1 MGCQYPPDGP
11 QNLFCGLFF
20 VWRDAMFTND
30 YSAELLSRDKHR
42 ALQKEVESI
51 RVLQSIRIGQRKRR
65 NRRKLYSG
73 LTTWLGTAFIVF
85 GQKLKEL

>member
-1 MGCQYPPDGP
+1 
-11 QNLFCGLFF
+11 
-20 VWRDAMFTND
+20 MFTND

-42 ALQKEVESI
+42 ALKKEAESERI
-51 RVLQSIRIGQRKRR
+51 AQSLRIAQRMRR